1 MELFGCLV
9 GSQFILGKTI
19 PNPDPEKAFNFF
31 VNFFLN
37 HASLSVVL
45 NDAIVIA

>member
-31 VNFFLN
+31 C
-37 HASLSVVL
+37 
-45 NDAIVIA
+45 